1 MGGMHNVWNKIAR
14 EVRMQIEKKFE
25 RELKQKLLTLASSA
39 GHPDIV
45 VVVPIAQVSN
55 NY

>member
-1 MGGMHNVWNKIAR
+1 MHT
-14 EVRMQIEKKFE
+14 IEKKTA
-25 RELKQKLLTLASSA
+25 RELKQKLLTPASRA
-39 GHPDIV
+39 AHPDV

>member
-1 MGGMHNVWNKIAR
+1 MHT
-14 EVRMQIEKKFE
+14 IEKKFE
-25 RELKQKLLTLASSA
+25 RELKQKLLTLASRA

-45 VVVPIAQVSN
+45 VVVPIAQMSN